1 MANLVSFS
9 ANYDSLRLVNK
20 GFFLVMCEIIN
31 NNIKKMLPPELEIA
45 KELIDKLLSSK
56 SVQRLTNLEY
66 LERKK
71 TIVCPIDKNHHFK
84 KNGHKDGT
92 QRYWCYDCCKSFSI
106 THDSVVKY
114 SSLNYLQLKKLLQCM
129 YDYKPLNE
137 TALEIGISKTSVFEI
152 EIKIFDSL
160 DQISNAKLLKGI
172 IQVDEKYVRISF
184 KGTPKNKMP
193 RDARYNGNKNLIS
206 GISNDQVCVIV
217 AIDEYD
223 SLVIKVVGNGS
234 ASKDMISQALKDKI
248 EPNSILVSDSKNSYM
263 NFAKEN
269 NLKLIQ
275 IPSGYHK
282 KDNYTINDVN
292 EIMTEISNYLF
303 KKRGISSRHLQHHMN
318 FIRYR
323 KILKYTIEYLKINE
337 NMYVDTL
344 LLNIKLR
351 SNDVYSTDMPFSI
364 EEYKEWY
371 LEHTNSK

>member
-1 MANLVSFS
+1 
-9 ANYDSLRLVNK
+9 
-20 GFFLVMCEIIN
+20 
-31 NNIKKMLPPELEIA
+31 
-45 KELIDKLLSSK
+45 
-56 SVQRLTNLEY
+56 
-66 LERKK
+66 
-71 TIVCPIDKNHHFK
+71 
-84 KNGHKDGT
+84 
-92 QRYWCYDCCKSFSI
+92 
-106 THDSVVKY
+106 
-114 SSLNYLQLKKLLQCM
+114 
-129 YDYKPLNE
+129 
-137 TALEIGISKTSVFEI
+137 
-152 EIKIFDSL
+152 
-160 DQISNAKLLKGI
+160 
-172 IQVDEKYVRISF
+172 
-184 KGTPKNKMP
+184 MP

-234 ASKDMISQALKDKI
+234 ASKDMISRALKGKI
-248 EPNSILVSDSKNSYM
+248 EPNSILVSDSKNSYI

-269 NLKLIQ
+269 DLKLIQ

-323 KILKYTIEYLKINE
+323 KILKYTIEYLKLNE

-351 SNDVYSTDMPFSI
+351 SNDVYSTDMPFNI